1 MLKSSQRFPHPPP
14 YPSQFPHPHPLNHRS
29 AMLTLIS
36 KLFILHPHTLTLSI
50 PCLPH
55 PLNLTPLFN
64 PYPLTLAKLP
74 ALCPLNLTT
83 TLESPPQ
90 PLKVPKYCPLSHWSI
105 QPSTLNQCCPML
117 IATPQNTIYIYP
129 LNHRSNKSQSN
140 TLTLSP
146 PSITP
151 LNQQLLPHSHNSLH
165 PQNLYFHSSF
175 LFTYFFLYFSTNKP
189 ICRVIIRQRQ

>member
-1 MLKSSQRFPHPPP
+1 MVEFSNLICATEPPCSAPLHLQQLCRKKGRHLPFTPLPHP

-90 PLKVPKYCPLSHWSI
+90 PLKVPKYCPLSH
-105 QPSTLNQCCPML
+105 
-117 IATPQNTIYIYP
+117 
-129 LNHRSNKSQSN
+129 
-140 TLTLSP
+140 
-146 PSITP
+146 
-151 LNQQLLPHSHNSLH
+151 
-165 PQNLYFHSSF
+165 
-175 LFTYFFLYFSTNKP
+175 
-189 ICRVIIRQRQ
+189 